1 MVSDMGLASCL
12 IALAIVNANGQ
23 GRCFLPL
30 VLDAEGTSHSATAIR
45 LGMPMSALTRLVTTH
60 SERMRMR
67 PRLLAD
73 RLIIL
78 ALRVAFQVT
87 RRKDLAPHYKSL
99 ADFLESQLNHEFIDG
114 DGI

>member
-1 MVSDMGLASCL
+1 
-12 IALAIVNANGQ
+12 
-23 GRCFLPL
+23 
-30 VLDAEGTSHSATAIR
+30 
-45 LGMPMSALTRLVTTH
+45 
-60 SERMRMR
+60 MR

-87 RRKDLAPHYKSL
+87 GRRDLAPHYKSL